1 MQTSAAETRPD
12 AFAFEPQSVVRA
24 VAPAGPVQARYRAAM
39 ALAAALVVA
48 LPLLYVALF
57 GATVAGSVWWATVGA
72 DWVDT
77 LLPKNRGTAYVLLRF
92 GPTLIG
98 ALVAVALLKPFLSR
112 QRQAAQVRSLSREDE
127 PLLFAHLD
135 HVASLVG
142 VPSPSRVD
150 VDLQVNASA
159 QLARGWRSVARS
171 EYALTIGLPLVGGF
185 DLRQLTCV
193 IAHEFGHFA
202 QRGGMRSTFL
212 VWSVQKWMHRAV
224 YERDAF
230 DRYLELWTR
239 RSPHAAISVLLLAAR
254 GGVWGS
260 RQILR
265 GLLNAGTLIVATLSR
280 QMEFDADA
288 QAVRIAG
295 SDAFAT
301 TMTRLRVLD
310 IADAHT
316 LGYVNRGLEEGRLGD
331 DWMALMEAHIAR
343 ISAQEV
349 ASALEG
355 KDEPR
360 SMYASHPPMRERIGR
375 ARQAKLATG
384 VALDLPAR
392 VLFADFTGL
401 VRDCTVDLYRSCL
414 GEQFRASMLV
424 PSAEIFERV
433 GQDETALR
441 RVAEWLPGRL
451 GSALP
456 LTLPANTWADS
467 TALAHGARET
477 SDWGRELAAIESAYE
492 ASLSQHGKE
501 DSRVRNQRYAMLLE
515 QGGMK
520 GLRKRFQVP
529 KDAALPTLS
538 ERLEQA
544 QTQLDRHQECVDRLA
559 RVLAAMARERRASG
573 ELLDAECVAQ
583 AERASQVFAL
593 LNDVAPEL
601 LELDRATAVLAAVDA
616 AIVQW
621 PSDDKRMR
629 SAHARSAQDLRE
641 VLRCLSAKL
650 SGVPYPFE
658 HHGGE
663 VEMGTVCGLAEFRPD
678 DNAASLLA
686 LAGNAGQ
693 RLFDLQLLALG
704 HVFRAL
710 PAQQDIARAA

>member
-1 MQTSAAETRPD
+1 MQPSAAATRSD
-12 AFAFEPQSVVRA
+12 ASAFEPQNVVRA
-24 VAPAGPVQARYRAAM
+24 VAPAGPVHTRYRAAM

-48 LPLLYVALF
+48 LPLVYLAIV
-57 GATVAGSVWWATVGA
+57 GATVAGSVWWATAGGE
-72 DWVDT
+72 WVDS
-77 LLPKNRGTAYVLLRF
+77 LLPKHRGATWVLLRF

-112 QRQAAQVRSLSREDE
+112 RGQAAHVRSLSREDE

-135 HVASLVG
+135 HVAGLVG

-159 QLARGWRSVARS
+159 HFARGWRSVGGS

-212 VWSVQKWMHRAV
+212 VWSVQNWMHRAV
-224 YERDAF
+224 YGRDAF
-230 DRYLELWTR
+230 DRYLDLWTQ
-239 RSPHAAISVLLLAAR
+239 RSPHAALWALLTAAR
-254 GGVWGS
+254 GGVWVS

-265 GLLNAGTLIVATLSR
+265 GLLNAGDLIVATLSR
-280 QMEFDADA
+280 QMEFDADV

-310 IADAHT
+310 IADAYT
-316 LGYVNRGLEEGRLGD
+316 VGYINRGLEEGRLGD
-331 DWMALMEAHIAR
+331 DWMALMEAHIERLPAR
-343 ISAQEV
+343 EIE
-349 ASALEG
+349 SALEG
-355 KDEPR
+355 HEEPR

-375 ARQAKLATG
+375 ARQANLATG

-392 VLFADFTGL
+392 ALFADFTGL

-414 GEQFRASMLV
+414 GEQFAPSMLV

-433 GQDETALR
+433 GKDESALR

-451 GSALP
+451 GSVLP
-456 LTLPANTWADS
+456 LTLPAHTWADS
-467 TALAHGARET
+467 SSRTHGARQNM
-477 SDWGRELAAIESAYE
+477 DWGHELAAIETAYE
-492 ASLSQHGKE
+492 ASLDEHGEE

-529 KDAALPTLS
+529 KDAVLPTLP

-544 QTQLDRHQECVDRLA
+544 QTQLDRYQESIDRLA
-559 RVLAAMARERRASG
+559 RVLAAMARERRASV
-573 ELLDAECVAQ
+573 EQLDAECVVQ
-583 AERASQVFAL
+583 AERAGQVFVL
-593 LNDVAPEL
+593 LADVAPEL

-616 AIVQW
+616 AIAQW
-621 PSDDKRMR
+621 PSDDKVMR
-629 SAHARSAQDLRE
+629 AAHGRAAQDLRE
-641 VLRCLSAKL
+641 VLRCLAAKL
-650 SGVPYPFE
+650 TGVPYPFE
-658 HHGGE
+658 HHSGE
-663 VEMGTVCGLAEFRPD
+663 VEMATFCGLAELRPD
-678 DNAASLLA
+678 GDADSLLA
-686 LAGNAGQ
+686 AAGHAGQ

-710 PAQQDIARAA
+710 PAPQDVARAA